1 MSVMNS
7 FKFGNPQVNESL
19 AHVRT
24 QDGAPA
30 IDLTLPDADITLHAC
45 APVVAAA
52 IERMELDIPLPLAFS
67 QLPLFQGRVVT
78 TSRSCVL
85 SLALRLTGSLD
96 RHALQ
101 HALDRI
107 VARHDALRMRFTSIN
122 GEPRQ
127 FADPEQRG
135 SFALV
140 DHELPTS
147 GDVETQLAHLIAIEA
162 DTPFS
167 LDGGALIRARLV
179 RAGAQDH
186 ALIVA
191 IDAIVAD
198 ACSLD
203 VFIKELCALYNA
215 FCAGMDDPL
224 APPAIRYAD
233 YVNGQAHS
241 MDAGILQRQGD
252 YWKTALA
259 GVAERSALLPDHPH
273 RVQQDLARGQQ
284 TITFDATLRQG
295 IKALSRRHGVS
306 EATTVLCAWAS
317 LLGRLSDHEQL
328 VIGMQSEN
336 RLRAQTATLIGCFA
350 NTLAIRLNLAGSPTV
365 GAMLARARTQLEAAQ
380 HHQDIPFEQVADLAA
395 PGTGAAHSPLFQIG
409 FAWQDGNDASVAL
422 TGMTMHRMP
431 AAARYRTTFDRTLL
445 LRDESDVLMVTIDY
459 ATTLFA
465 PASVAACLGQLKTLV
480 EGMVNDDGQAL
491 DRLPLLTEQERVQL
505 VSGWN
510 DTQTAVPPNQNICDM
525 FEEQVQRRPH
535 APALV
540 RQYGQLSYEELNV
553 RANRL
558 AHYLRELGV
567 GPEQRVAICVER
579 GFYMVVAMLAVW
591 KAGGAY
597 VPLDAT
603 YPLERLRY
611 MLDDSAPAVL
621 LTQSHLAGRLEGMLD
636 PSVPT
641 LDLAT
646 TSVPWRDHCPD
657 NLQRAET
664 GLMLANL
671 AYLIYTSGSTGTPK
685 GVMIAHKGLC
695 NLALSQSRNF
705 AVDEHSR
712 ILQFA
717 SFSFDACVSEVLMA
731 LSSGACLCVP
741 AAGDVVAGAN
751 LLETIAS
758 LGVTH
763 CTLPP
768 AVLAALPEQATMAT
782 VQTLAVAGDALSEAL
797 VRRWGHG
804 RRMINA
810 YGPSEITVCA
820 AEYICPANETRNPP
834 IGRPISNTRIY
845 ILDRHLQP
853 VPIGAAGELY
863 IHSPGLARGYTNR
876 PDLTAERFLPD
887 PFAPHTGARMYR
899 SGDRARW
906 LADGQIEFLGRSDFQ
921 VKVRGFRVEPGEI
934 EACLTAHA
942 GIRDAI
948 VVARED
954 VPGDQRLVA
963 YVVAEQQRPIELW
976 PSVAEYFIYDDLL
989 YFAMTNDERRND
1001 SYKIA
1006 IARAVP
1012 DKVVVEIGTGKDA
1025 ILARFCVEA
1034 GAKKVYAIELLE
1046 ATYLKAKACIEQL
1059 GLTDKI
1065 ILIHGD
1071 STKVTLPEKADVCV
1085 SEIVGPIGGCEGAS
1099 MLINDAWRF
1108 MKDGGL
1114 MIPER
1119 TMTRIAAVSIPDTFL
1134 ADPHFTETSGAY
1146 IHKVFAQRGYKF
1158 DLRLCLRG
1166 MGRQH
1171 LISDVGIL
1179 EDLDHAAPTETEYRR
1194 QEHLTITRDG
1204 RIDGFLVWL
1213 NLFTARDE
1221 VIDILD
1227 HEHCWL
1233 PVYFPAFY
1241 PGINASKGDR
1251 IEMLITSTLCEN
1263 GLNPDYL
1270 VKGKLIRNS
1279 GEVTAFEYNS
1289 YHYKEV
1295 YKGNPFYASLFEGD
1309 TPRIKPD
1316 EQHKLNTDELISELK
1331 RQLPGYMVPS
1341 AIVALD
1347 ALPLTEN
1354 GKVDR
1359 KALPA
1364 PDRQAY
1370 PVSRTEA
1377 LEDKTETALAAIWSG
1392 VLRMEPIGRHD
1403 NFFELGGNSLLV
1415 LQVAAHIRQDLGV
1428 DVPMR
1433 ALFDTAD
1440 LAQLARTIEGLRN
1453 QANGAGTARPIGVKH
1468 S

>member
-7 FKFGNPQVNESL
+7 FNFGISQENESL
-19 AHVRT
+19 THART

-30 IDLTLPDADITLHAC
+30 LGIAPPDADIALHAC
-45 APVVAAA
+45 APVAAA
-52 IERMELDIPLPLAFS
+52 PIERMELDMPLPLAFS
-67 QLPLFQGRVVT
+67 QSPLFECRADNAH
-78 TSRSCVL
+78 RACVL
-85 SLALRLTGSLD
+85 PLALRLTGSLD

-101 HALDRI
+101 RALERI
-107 VARHDALRMRFTSIN
+107 VARHDALRMRFASID

-127 FADPEQRG
+127 FTDPEQSG
-135 SFALV
+135 SFALL

-147 GDVETQLAHLIAIEA
+147 DDVEAQLAHLIALETN
-162 DTPFS
+162 TPFS
-167 LDGGALIRARLV
+167 LDGGALLRGRLV
-179 RAGAQDH
+179 RAGTHDH
-186 ALIVA
+186 TLIVA

-203 VFIKELCALYNA
+203 VFIKELCTLYNA
-215 FCAGMDDPL
+215 FCAGQDDPL
-224 APPAIRYAD
+224 APTAIRYAD
-233 YVNGQAHS
+233 YVYWQARS
-241 MDAGILQRQGD
+241 MDAGMLQRQGNF
-252 YWKTALA
+252 WKTALA
-259 GVAERSALLPDHPH
+259 GVAERLALLPDHPH
-273 RVQQDLARGQQ
+273 RAQQGLERGRH
-284 TITFDATLRQG
+284 TIAFDAPLRQG
-295 IKALSRRHGVS
+295 IRALSQRHGVS

-317 LLGRLSDHEQL
+317 VLGRLSGHEQL
-328 VIGMQSEN
+328 VIGTHSAN
-336 RLRAQTATLIGCFA
+336 RPCAQTKPLIGCFA
-350 NTLAIRLNLAGSPTV
+350 NTLAVRLNLAGSPTV
-365 GAMLARARTQLEAAQ
+365 GAMLARARIQLEAAQ
-380 HHQDIPFEQVADLAA
+380 HHQDIPFEQVVELAP
-395 PGTGAAHSPLFQIG
+395 PGRGAAHSPLFQIG

-422 TGMTMHRMP
+422 TGLTMHRMP
-431 AAARYRTTFDRTLL
+431 DAAQYRTAFDRTLL
-445 LRDESDVLMVTIDY
+445 LRDEGDALVATIDY
-459 ATTLFA
+459 ATALFE
-465 PASVAACLGQLKTLV
+465 PASIASCLGQLKTLV

-491 DRLPLLTEQERVQL
+491 DRLPLLTEHERAQL
-505 VSGWN
+505 LSGWN
-510 DTQTAVPPNQNICDM
+510 DTQMAVPPNQSIADV
-525 FEEQVQRRPH
+525 FEQQVRRRPH
-535 APALV
+535 ALALV
-540 RQYGQLSYEELNV
+540 QQHGQLSYDELNV

-567 GPEQRVAICVER
+567 GAEQRVAICVER
-579 GFYMVVAMLAVW
+579 GFDMVVAMLAVW

-621 LTQSHLAGRLEGMLD
+621 LTQRHLAGRLEGMLD

-641 LDLAT
+641 LDLAA
-646 TSVPWRDHCPD
+646 TSVPWRNHCPD
-657 NLQRAET
+657 NPQRAET

-685 GVMIAHKGLC
+685 GVMIVHEGLC

-712 ILQFA
+712 VLQFA

-731 LSSGACLCVP
+731 LCSGACLCVP
-741 AAGDVVAGAN
+741 AAGDVVAGTN

-768 AVLAALPEQATMAT
+768 AVLAALPEQATLAT
-782 VQTLAVAGDALSEAL
+782 VQTLAVAGDTLPAAL
-797 VRRWGHG
+797 VRRWGRG

-820 AEYICPANETRNPP
+820 AEYVCPADEARNPP

-887 PFAPHTGARMYR
+887 PFAPHAGARMYR

-906 LADGQIEFLGRSDFQ
+906 LADGQIEFLDRSDFQ

-934 EACLTAHA
+934 EACLTAQA

-948 VVARED
+948 VIARED

-963 YVVAEQQRPIELW
+963 YVVPQQQRPIELW

-1006 IARAVP
+1006 IARAVK

-1065 ILIHGD
+1065 ILIHGNA
-1071 STKVTLPEKADVCV
+1071 TRVALPEKADVCV

-1108 MKDGGL
+1108 MKEDGL

-1146 IHKVFAQRGYKF
+1146 IDKVFAQRGYKF

-1194 QEHLTITRDG
+1194 KEQLTITRDG

-1241 PGINASKGDR
+1241 PGVNARKGDR

-1263 GLNPDYL
+1263 GLNPDYQ
-1270 VKGKLIRNS
+1270 VKGELIRSS

-1289 YHYKEV
+1289 YHYKDV
-1295 YKGNPFYASLFEGD
+1295 YKDNPFYAFLFEGD
-1309 TPRIKPD
+1309 TPRIKPG
-1316 EQHKLNTDELISELK
+1316 EQHKLNAGELIAELK
-1331 RQLPGYMVPS
+1331 RQLPAYMVPS

-1347 ALPLTEN
+1347 ALPLTAN

-1364 PDRQAY
+1364 PDRQTY
-1370 PVSRTEA
+1370 SVCRTEA
-1377 LEDKTETALAAIWSG
+1377 VEDKTETALAAIWSG
-1392 VLRMEPIGRHD
+1392 VLRIEPIGRHD

-1415 LQVAAHIRQDLGV
+1415 LRVAAHIRQDLGV

-1433 ALFDTAD
+1433 ALFGTAD
-1440 LAQLARTIEGLRN
+1440 LAQLASIIEGLRDE
-1453 QANGAGTARPIGVKH
+1453 ANGAGNARTKGVKH

>member
-1 MSVMNS
+1 M
-7 FKFGNPQVNESL
+7 
-19 AHVRT
+19 
-24 QDGAPA
+24 
-30 IDLTLPDADITLHAC
+30 
-45 APVVAAA
+45 
-52 IERMELDIPLPLAFS
+52 
-67 QLPLFQGRVVT
+67 
-78 TSRSCVL
+78 
-85 SLALRLTGSLD
+85 
-96 RHALQ
+96 
-101 HALDRI
+101 
-107 VARHDALRMRFTSIN
+107 
-122 GEPRQ
+122 
-127 FADPEQRG
+127 
-135 SFALV
+135 
-140 DHELPTS
+140 
-147 GDVETQLAHLIAIEA
+147 
-162 DTPFS
+162 
-167 LDGGALIRARLV
+167 
-179 RAGAQDH
+179 
-186 ALIVA
+186 
-191 IDAIVAD
+191 
-198 ACSLD
+198 
-203 VFIKELCALYNA
+203 
-215 FCAGMDDPL
+215 
-224 APPAIRYAD
+224 
-233 YVNGQAHS
+233 
-241 MDAGILQRQGD
+241 
-252 YWKTALA
+252 
-259 GVAERSALLPDHPH
+259 
-273 RVQQDLARGQQ
+273 
-284 TITFDATLRQG
+284 
-295 IKALSRRHGVS
+295 
-306 EATTVLCAWAS
+306 
-317 LLGRLSDHEQL
+317 
-328 VIGMQSEN
+328 
-336 RLRAQTATLIGCFA
+336 
-350 NTLAIRLNLAGSPTV
+350 
-365 GAMLARARTQLEAAQ
+365 
-380 HHQDIPFEQVADLAA
+380 
-395 PGTGAAHSPLFQIG
+395 
-409 FAWQDGNDASVAL
+409 
-422 TGMTMHRMP
+422 
-431 AAARYRTTFDRTLL
+431 
-445 LRDESDVLMVTIDY
+445 
-459 ATTLFA
+459 
-465 PASVAACLGQLKTLV
+465 
-480 EGMVNDDGQAL
+480 
-491 DRLPLLTEQERVQL
+491 
-505 VSGWN
+505 
-510 DTQTAVPPNQNICDM
+510 AVPPNQSIADV
-525 FEEQVQRRPH
+525 FEQQVRRRPH
-535 APALV
+535 ALALV
-540 RQYGQLSYEELNV
+540 QQHGQLSYDELNV

-579 GFYMVVAMLAVW
+579 GFDMVVAMLAVW

-621 LTQSHLAGRLEGMLD
+621 LTQRHLAGRLEGMLD

-641 LDLAT
+641 LDLAA
-646 TSVPWRDHCPD
+646 TSVPWRNHCPD
-657 NLQRAET
+657 NPQRAET

-685 GVMIAHKGLC
+685 GVMIVHEGLC

-712 ILQFA
+712 VLQFA

-731 LSSGACLCVP
+731 LCSGACLCVP
-741 AAGDVVAGAN
+741 AAGDVVAGTN
-751 LLETIAS
+751 LLETITS

-768 AVLAALPEQATMAT
+768 AVLAALPEQATLAT
-782 VQTLAVAGDALSEAL
+782 VQTLAVAGDTLSAAL

-820 AEYICPANETRNPP
+820 AEYVCPADEARNPP

-845 ILDRHLQP
+845 ILDRHLHP

-887 PFAPHTGARMYR
+887 PFAPHAGARMYR

-906 LADGQIEFLGRSDFQ
+906 LADGQIEFLDRSDFQ

-934 EACLTAHA
+934 EACLTAQA

-948 VVARED
+948 VIARED

-963 YVVAEQQRPIELW
+963 YVVPQQQRPIELW

-1006 IARAVP
+1006 IARAVK

-1065 ILIHGD
+1065 ILIHGNA
-1071 STKVTLPEKADVCV
+1071 TRVALPEKADVCV

-1108 MKDGGL
+1108 MKEDGL

-1146 IHKVFAQRGYKF
+1146 IDKVFAQRGYKF

-1194 QEHLTITRDG
+1194 KEQLTITRDG

-1241 PGINASKGDR
+1241 PGVNARKGDR

-1263 GLNPDYL
+1263 GLNPDYQ
-1270 VKGKLIRNS
+1270 VKGELIRSS

-1289 YHYKEV
+1289 YHYKDV
-1295 YKGNPFYASLFEGD
+1295 YKDNPFYAFLFEGD
-1309 TPRIKPD
+1309 TPRIKPG
-1316 EQHKLNTDELISELK
+1316 EQHKLNAGELIAELK
-1331 RQLPGYMVPS
+1331 RQLPAYMVPS

-1347 ALPLTEN
+1347 ALPLTAN

-1370 PVSRTEA
+1370 SVCRTEA
-1377 LEDKTETALAAIWSG
+1377 VEDKTETALAAIWSG
-1392 VLRMEPIGRHD
+1392 VLRIEPIGRHD

-1415 LQVAAHIRQDLGV
+1415 LRVAAHIRQDLGV

-1433 ALFDTAD
+1433 ALFGTAD
-1440 LAQLARTIEGLRN
+1440 LAQLASIIEGLRDE
-1453 QANGAGTARPIGVKH
+1453 ANGAGTARAKGVKQ